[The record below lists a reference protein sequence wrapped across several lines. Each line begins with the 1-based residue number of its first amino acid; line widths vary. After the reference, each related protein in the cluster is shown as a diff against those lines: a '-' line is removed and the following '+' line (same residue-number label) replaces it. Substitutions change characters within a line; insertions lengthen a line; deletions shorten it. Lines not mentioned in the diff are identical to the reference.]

1 MSTGR
6 RSNEKCS
13 VVILGTPYRESSKN
27 DIRVH
32 VSSLFRFTY
41 RKDFPTLNPY
51 PISSDAGWGC
61 MLRSAQML
69 MACALQRHLLGRDW
83 RKSDKISVLRA
94 TNHYCDI
101 LKLFS
106 DYPGPPHV
114 YSIHHLVQCG
124 MRYDKLPGEW
134 FGPSTAALVLRDLTK
149 LHRRNYG
156 GTLEILVT
164 QGDTIYV
171 RDCEDLCALKTTST
185 SDKKEEATDAK
196 EKVTINGTASG
207 NHMNGSNGGV
217 ENGIRTGHTEDNTLN
232 SISEDD
238 TIFSNCTEDIHT
250 TVAADFIRS
259 HSDKTIDNATD
270 PTLLRTKTAN
280 TISDAKNGKNGENG
294 EKETSTKSQSVTST
308 PQHSVSMSN
317 STRPIFDPLF
327 NPPPSHTAPW
337 ACSLVVCIPLRLGIT
352 SVSPEYIEVGNPY
365 ILCCATLYYTIL
377 YYTILN
383 HSFNLSILYYSD
395 LFHCTVQPAT
405 SQSNT
410 VQIDEYGAPLC
421 YATMIILTNYQKHK
435 IIERTN
441 VITR

>member
-1 MSTGR
+1 MSTVR

-27 DIRVH
+27 DIRIH

-41 RKDFPTLNPY
+41 RKDFPTLHPY

-83 RKSDKISVLRA
+83 RKSDKISILRA
-94 TNHYCDI
+94 SNHYCDI

-149 LHRRNYG
+149 LHRKNYG
-156 GTLEILVT
+156 GSLEILVT

-171 RDCEDLCALKTTST
+171 RDCEDLCAMKTT
-185 SDKKEEATDAK
+185 SDKKEEAKDTK
-196 EKVTINGTASG
+196 GKVTTNGVKNG
-207 NHMNGSNGGV
+207 NHTNGSNVAV
-217 ENGIRTGHTEDNTLN
+217 ENSRRTEHIEDVHLN

-238 TIFSNCTEDIHT
+238 TMFSNCTDDIHT

-259 HSDKTIDNATD
+259 N
-270 PTLLRTKTAN
+270 
-280 TISDAKNGKNGENG
+280 SDATMDNTADSIQLKTTSDSKNG
-294 EKETSTKSQSVTST
+294 EKETNSDSQSVTAT
-308 PQHSVSMSN
+308 TQHSATMSN

-337 ACSLVVCIPLRLGIT
+337 ACSLVVCIPLRLGIS
-352 SVSPEYIEVGNPY
+352 SVSVEYIKV
-365 ILCCATLYYTIL
+365 
-377 YYTILN
+377 
-383 HSFNLSILYYSD
+383 SKNLS
-395 LFHCTVQPAT
+395 
-405 SQSNT
+405 
-410 VQIDEYGAPLC
+410 
-421 YATMIILTNYQKHK
+421 
-435 IIERTN
+435 
-441 VITR
+441 